1 MQSNSK
7 PSSVSTNAEQQQFIS
22 GLLVGVSA
30 SAIAASLAY
39 LFVIRHKL
47 NGNDVKSLN
56 NDSTIAPK
64 NVSESSTITKKPAKE
79 TTVPATAAAASSVK
93 RTRVFRLGTR
103 SSDLAMVQTRWV
115 KEHLERM
122 FPDLLVEIKE
132 GVNARGD
139 IVLDQSLKRL
149 ATQDPG
155 IFTKELEGGLLENQ
169 YDAVVHSLKDMP
181 TRLPEGLV
189 LAAVTEREDPRDA
202 LVIRSDIRSLYNKH
216 RENNEITSSD
226 LLAKLPKGSIIGTSS
241 VRREAFIKQGYP
253 HLIVKII
260 RGNVNTRL
268 AKLDR
273 GEFDAIVLA
282 AAGLKRLGPSFED
295 RIDEYLEPPH
305 FYYGVVSSF
314 IYIVFANILLNC
326 FVLQR

>member
-7 PSSVSTNAEQQQFIS
+7 ALSSCATDKQCQFIS
-22 GLLVGVSA
+22 GLAVGVSV
-30 SAIAASLAY
+30 SAVAASLAY
-39 LFVIRHKL
+39 FFLIRHKL

-56 NDSTIAPK
+56 NVVASSSSSTATIANRP
-64 NVSESSTITKKPAKE
+64 VKE
-79 TTVPATAAAASSVK
+79 TTASPAVATSVVK
-93 RTRVFRLGTR
+93 RTRIFRLGSR

-115 KEHLERM
+115 KEYLERM

-202 LVIRSDIRSLYNKH
+202 LVIRSDSRGLYNKN
-216 RENNEITSSD
+216 RDNNQVSSSD

-305 FYYGVVSSF
+305 FYYGVVSF
-314 IYIVFANILLNC
+314 LFLLSY
-326 FVLQR
+326 FTLIAYYYFKLS